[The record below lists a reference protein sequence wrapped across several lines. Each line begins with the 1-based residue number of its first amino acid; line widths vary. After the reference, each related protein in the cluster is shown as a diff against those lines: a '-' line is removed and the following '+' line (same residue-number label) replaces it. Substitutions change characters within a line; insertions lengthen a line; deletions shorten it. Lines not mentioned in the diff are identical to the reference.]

1 MLEHFKV
8 LRTKGEAAV
17 PITSTSEAAEPITW
31 TSQATK
37 SSEGL
42 FLEKI
47 RIFLGALRSGLNGA
61 VRGGVVTQVAQ
72 ITQILGFRKHRKI
85 RKGRKELEQKQEK
98 LLPRV

>member
-1 MLEHFKV
+1 MYRGK
-8 LRTKGEAAV
+8 
-17 PITSTSEAAEPITW
+17 PITW

-61 VRGGVVTQVAQ
+61 VRGVVTQIAQITQ

>member
-1 MLEHFKV
+1 M
-8 LRTKGEAAV
+8 

-61 VRGGVVTQVAQ
+61 VRGVVTQIAQ